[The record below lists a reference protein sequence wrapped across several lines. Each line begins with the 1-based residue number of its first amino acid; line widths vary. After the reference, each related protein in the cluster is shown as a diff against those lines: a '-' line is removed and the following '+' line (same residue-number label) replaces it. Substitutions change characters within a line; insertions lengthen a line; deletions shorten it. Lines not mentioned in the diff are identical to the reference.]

1 MSQETELDDLDL
13 DKLLDDEDF
22 LEDFDFEEPVVDS
35 GLQAGGRDAFGGW
48 SFRDRCS
55 SGS

>member
-22 LEDFDFEEPVVDS
+22 LEDFDLDEVVSDS
-35 GLQAGGRDAFGGW
+35 E
-48 SFRDRCS
+48 
-55 SGS
+55 